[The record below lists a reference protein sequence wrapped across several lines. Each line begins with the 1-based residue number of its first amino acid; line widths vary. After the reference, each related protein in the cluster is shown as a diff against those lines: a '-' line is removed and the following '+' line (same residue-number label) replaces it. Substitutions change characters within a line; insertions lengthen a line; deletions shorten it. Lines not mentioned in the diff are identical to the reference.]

1 MEHSR
6 PCWNLEVYK
15 SHFFDLIR
23 KVSYPIHSG
32 NKCTCWKEET
42 NNTGQKAR
50 VGGGNKKKL
59 AGRVQ
64 KKLFL
69 EKARKS
75 RNLGDTEFQ
84 PLYF

>member
-15 SHFFDLIR
+15 SHFFDVIR
-23 KVSYPIHSG
+23 KVSYPIHSR
-32 NKCTCWKEET
+32 NKCTCRKEET